1 MAKLAQVHR
10 AKHMFDIETLEVK
23 QPFYI
28 QSITICIFQVY
39 GPTRPLQEI
48 TTLRVRLLNDGVV
61 GAYYIRKQKQCKKS
75 PKTEKTQ

>member
-28 QSITICIFQVY
+28 QSITICIFQVC